1 MLFVIQEERGAS
13 DTVLFTSENSDIAN
27 QSVDSSVF
35 ASEKNRMT
43 NQPASLA
50 RRDYFYLTAI
60 LAPKSRHVY
69 NKLKSTTLFGMNISL
84 AVCLKSLSLEP
95 T

>member
-13 DTVLFTSENSDIAN
+13 DTALFTSENSDIAN

-35 ASEKNRMT
+35 TSEKNRKT
-43 NQPASLA
+43 NRLASLA
-50 RRDYFYLTAI
+50 RRDFLSQSFMAR
-60 LAPKSRHVY
+60 KSRHVY

-84 AVCLKSLSLEP
+84 AVCLKSLSLGP

>member
-13 DTVLFTSENSDIAN
+13 DTVLFTSENSDIGN
-27 QSVDSSVF
+27 QSVDSTVF
-35 ASEKNRMT
+35 TSEKNRMT
-43 NQPASLA
+43 NQLV
-50 RRDYFYLTAI
+50 RRDYFFLTAI